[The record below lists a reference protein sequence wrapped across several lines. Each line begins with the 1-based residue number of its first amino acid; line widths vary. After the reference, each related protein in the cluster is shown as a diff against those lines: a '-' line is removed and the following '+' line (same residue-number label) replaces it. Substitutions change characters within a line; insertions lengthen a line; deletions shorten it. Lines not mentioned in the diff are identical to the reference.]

1 MVWDLIFTKLFVHF
15 QTRFRDFSH
24 RLANLYELVYGD
36 DAVPVEVQAAEDV
49 IHVGFHVLGTEL
61 EEVA

>member
-1 MVWDLIFTKLFVHF
+1 MI
-15 QTRFRDFSH
+15 DFSH

-49 IHVGFHVLGTEL
+49 IHVGLHVLGAVL
-61 EEVA
+61 ERIRGCVIE